1 MALLIGAAAIVVAI
15 VLTDDGSAPA
25 STSGPELAA
34 LASSARSLS
43 TVAERLS
50 DAAGDQGAA
59 AAPDA
64 PQVATTLREALD
76 GYAASIGLDSGR
88 FDECLAASATYDA
101 VGDQLQRG
109 LNLGVN
115 GTPTFYINN
124 KVISGAQPASVF
136 AEMIAAE
143 LAGSP
148 TSVEEYSADI
158 QVLANGQPPAFAIV
172 GDRPDIT
179 GAPVEGNPDARVVIV
194 EFSDFQCAFC
204 QRWYNDTLPGI
215 RDLIGDVVAIAFL
228 HFPITQIHPNA
239 AIAHAAA
246 QCAAE
251 QDKFREMH
259 DLLFEQQDVWARL
272 PDVN

>member
-1 MALLIGAAAIVVAI
+1 MPAAED
-15 VLTDDGSAPA
+15 L
-25 STSGPELAA
+25 STAA
-34 LASSARSLS
+34 EDIS

-50 DAAGDQGAA
+50 DAVGDQDAA
-59 AAPDA
+59 AAPDT
-64 PQVATTLREALD
+64 PQVPTTLRDALD
-76 GYAASIGLDSGR
+76 GYAASIGLDSGS

-101 VGDQLQRG
+101 VGDQPQRG
-109 LNLGVN
+109 LDLGVT

-136 AEMIAAE
+136 AEVIAAE

-148 TSVEEYSADI
+148 TSVEEYSAEI
-158 QVLANGQPPAFAIV
+158 QVLANSQPPVFAIV

-179 GAPVEGNPDARVVIV
+179 GAPVEGNPGARVVIV
-194 EFSDFQCAFC
+194 EMSDFQCSFC
-204 QRWYNDTLPGI
+204 QRWYNDTLPQI
-215 RDLIGDVVAIAFL
+215 RDLIGDDVAIAFL

-251 QDKFREMH
+251 QDKFWEMH
-259 DLLFEQQDVWARL
+259 DLLFEQQDVWSRL